1 LTVVPAEPLDRWTAP
16 DLSGR
21 VAVVTGASRGVGR
34 GVAEVLGDC
43 GATVYLAGRSVD
55 EPATPGRAGT
65 LTEVAD
71 VITRGGGIAI
81 VARCDLT
88 DDGDV
93 DALMARIEREHG
105 YLDVLVNNAVGW
117 DDTGAPAFLMQPPWL
132 APRTW
137 WASNFEV
144 GVRSH
149 WLVTNAAAKL
159 LTRRGGGLVVFTSER
174 QPGLP
179 GMQELVLDLRG
190 TTVARMAHLYSLH
203 FRPHRVSS
211 ILLYPGFSRTDA
223 IERSFADDNDYF
235 SDWTAEE
242 FSARTASIHYAGRA
256 VAMLAADPA
265 LLERSGTIVT
275 SHDAAV
281 AYGFTDTNG
290 TQPDPD

>member
-1 LTVVPAEPLDRWTAP
+1 
-16 DLSGR
+16 
-21 VAVVTGASRGVGR
+21 VVTGASRGVGR
-34 GVAEVLGDC
+34 GIAEVLGEC

-55 EPATPGRAGT
+55 EPATPRRAGT

-71 VITRGGGIAI
+71 VIERGGGTAI
-81 VARCDLT
+81 VARCDLV
-88 DDGDV
+88 DDSDV
-93 DALMARIEREHG
+93 DALIARIEREYGH
-105 YLDVLVNNAVGW
+105 LDVLVNNAVAW
-117 DDTGAPAFLMQPPWL
+117 DDTGAPAFLMQPPWF

-137 WASNFEV
+137 WERNFDV

-159 LTRRGGGLVVFTSER
+159 LNLRGGGAVFFTSER

-190 TTVARMAHLYSLH
+190 TTVARMALLYALH

-223 IERSFADDNDYF
+223 IQRSFEDDNDYF
-235 SDWTAEE
+235 SNWSADE
-242 FSARTASIHYAGRA
+242 FYARTASIHYAGRA
-256 VAMLAADPA
+256 AATLTADPA
-265 LLERSGTIVT
+265 LLERTGTIVT

-281 AYGFTDTNG
+281 AYDFTDTDG
-290 TQPDPD
+290 TRPDPD